1 MRLSLTSAAIAACA
15 LGASA
20 LPAAAAGNY
29 GVAYLGLRGSYIV
42 TEDGS
47 TIGAPGVVLYNFDYD
62 QTYENGYGTSAF
74 IGWTVANDFRIELEG
89 GFRSA
94 DLDTATVITGDGV
107 TYLGGETVD
116 IGSDV
121 QMGTAM
127 VNFYYDLDLD
137 AWLVPYIG
145 AGAGAAH
152 IEYNVTEPGLIFSG
166 NDKAW
171 IFAYQLMAGVSFPI
185 ADGFSMSLGY
195 RYFMTEDFDRTG
207 TTGQV
212 FKTDITQHSLDVG
225 MQFSL

>member
-1 MRLSLTSAAIAACA
+1 MA
-15 LGASA
+15 
-20 LPAAAAGNY
+20 
-29 GVAYLGLRGSYIV
+29 
-42 TEDGS
+42 
-47 TIGAPGVVLYNFDYD
+47 
-62 QTYENGYGTSAF
+62 
-74 IGWTVANDFRIELEG
+74 
-89 GFRSA
+89 
-94 DLDTATVITGDGV
+94 
-107 TYLGGETVD
+107 
-116 IGSDV
+116 
-121 QMGTAM
+121 TAM

-152 IEYNVTEPGLIFSG
+152 VEYNVTEPGAIFSG

-195 RYFMTEDFDRTG
+195 RYFKTEDFDRTG

-212 FKTDITQHSLDVG
+212 FKTDVTQHSVDVG